1 MQTKRYGWHPD
12 LPDFRDFRLAR
23 AAAPI
28 ATPDVTDHR
37 PKMPVVYDQGDLGSC
52 TGNSSAA
59 AFEYDLIRQGLPSWT
74 PSRLGIYYDERVLEG
89 TVKTDA
95 GAQIRDAVK
104 VLATNGAAPET
115 LWPYIP
121 ANFAVAPPANYVKT
135 AAQDL
140 ALQYARVD
148 QSQNGIEECLFKGY
162 PVIFGFTVYTSF
174 ESEAV
179 AQTGIM
185 PMPSS
190 NERCLGGHAVLCVG
204 YERSK
209 RMFIIRNSWGA
220 GWGDKGYFYMPY
232 DYMLN
237 ANLADDLWA
246 LYTVEEAGKQQ

>member
-1 MQTKRYGWHPD
+1 M
-12 LPDFRDFRLAR
+12 
-23 AAAPI
+23 
-28 ATPDVTDHR
+28 
-37 PKMPVVYDQGDLGSC
+37 
-52 TGNSSAA
+52 
-59 AFEYDLIRQGLPSWT
+59 PSWT

-89 TVKTDA
+89 TVSTDA

-115 LWPYIP
+115 LWPYVP
-121 ANFAVAPPANYVKT
+121 ANFAMAPPAVYVKT

-148 QSQNGIEECLFKGY
+148 QSQLGIEGCLSKGY
-162 PVIFGFTVYTSF
+162 PVIFGFTVYSSF

-179 AQTGIM
+179 ARTGVM

-190 NERCLGGHAVLCVG
+190 KEKCLGGHAVLCVG

-209 RMFIIRNSWGA
+209 RMFIIRNSWGV

-232 DYMLN
+232 NYLLN

-246 LYTVEEAGKQQ
+246 LYTVEEAGKQA